1 MLHSV
6 KALDLVKRQHPLFF
20 SAQTVLPWQRQLDWS
35 SVGESILATPDKL
48 FLHMLRHP
56 GWAVPSI
63 SQGLRW
69 SWLVRSS
76 LYATRVLLLAPLED
90 WSGMKLQWDHIAASA
105 PSSLIPPVCSPWCV
119 WCLIGISERQ
129 SSLRRGVRGLT
140 TDTEVPW
147 GAWPSD
153 SHLGRQLRNICC
165 CSGWPGLDLILSLF
179 YPYTTQ
185 RDEKYFC
192 LFMLLNFYITWS
204 CKIKHCNS

>member
-1 MLHSV
+1 MGHSV

-20 SAQTVLPWQRQLDWS
+20 SAQTVLPRQRQLDWS

-69 SWLVRSS
+69 SWLVHSS
-76 LYATRVLLLAPLED
+76 LYATRFLLLAPLED
-90 WSGMKLQWDHIAASA
+90 WSGTKLHRDHIAASA
-105 PSSLIPPVCSPWCV
+105 PSSLIPPVCSPCCV

-140 TDTEVPW
+140 TDTDTLRCLAFWFSPW
-147 GAWPSD
+147 KAAEEHLLLFWLAW
-153 SHLGRQLRNICC
+153 LGF
-165 CSGWPGLDLILSLF
+165 DSLF
-179 YPYTTQ
+179 VLPRTTQ